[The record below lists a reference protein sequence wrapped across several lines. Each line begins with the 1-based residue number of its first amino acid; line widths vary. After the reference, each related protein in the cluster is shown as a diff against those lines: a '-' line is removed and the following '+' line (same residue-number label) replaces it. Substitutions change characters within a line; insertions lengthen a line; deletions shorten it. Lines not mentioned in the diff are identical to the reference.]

1 MKAHLTDL
9 NSVTTILFINA
20 KKIKKTNFSIK
31 FAKVQSDLEVIICK
45 LNTLKLNTDLLS
57 LNRIQKAK
65 IYINSNNKTVLNCE

>member
-20 KKIKKTNFSIK
+20 KKIKTNFSIK

-65 IYINSNNKTVLNCE
+65 IYIYK

>member
-20 KKIKKTNFSIK
+20 KTNFSIK

-57 LNRIQKAK
+57 LNRIHKK
-65 IYINSNNKTVLNCE
+65 NV